1 MIGPMIDLGSIIP
14 EATLLALTCG
24 VLLIDVY
31 RGQGSNAVTFWAAI
45 ISVLVVLSQMAMYF
59 PDGSTI
65 VFSGAIKLDAM
76 GTVLKAFV
84 LVLVLLSFFYA
95 RDYFDKKREQV
106 SEYYILSLFATI
118 GMLVLISANSLLT
131 VYLGLELLSLS
142 LYSMVAMRRDSP
154 ASAEAAMKYF
164 ILGALASGMLLYG
177 ISILYGVSG
186 TLRLDELVTHTD
198 VTGPERTLMVFGLV
212 FVIVGIAFKLGVVPF
227 HMWLPDV
234 YHGAATP
241 VTLFIGTAPKIA
253 AFAMAIR
260 LLADGLQGLA
270 EEWAAMLIILSVLS
284 MGIGNVVAIAQTNIK
299 RMLAYSTIAHM
310 GFMLLGIIAA
320 RNSGYAASMFYVIVY
335 ALMSMGA
342 FGTVILLSRQITEAD
357 DIVDFSGLS
366 TRSPWFGFMMLVLMF
381 SMAGVPPFAG
391 FWAKWYVLKEVIAAG
406 HVWLA
411 GLAVFFSIIGAY
423 YYLRI
428 VKVMYFDP
436 ANDSRPLEAS
446 EDMKL
451 VLSVNGLAIFVVGIL
466 PGALMSICV
475 IVTIPYSG

>member
-1 MIGPMIDLGSIIP
+1 MTDLGLIIP
-14 EATLLALTCG
+14 ETTLLVLTCA

-31 RGQGSNAVTFWAAI
+31 RRQESNVVTFWAAI
-45 ISVLVVLSQMAMYF
+45 VSILVVLSLMALFF

-65 VFSGAIKLDAM
+65 AFSGMVKLDPM
-76 GTVLKAFV
+76 GTVLKAFA

-95 RDYFDKKREQV
+95 RDYYDKNREQV
-106 SEYYILSLFATI
+106 SEYYILSLFATT

-142 LYSMVAMRRDSP
+142 LYSMVAMRRDSIE
-154 ASAEAAMKYF
+154 SSEAAMKYF
-164 ILGALASGMLLYG
+164 VLGALASGMLLYG
-177 ISILYGVSG
+177 MSILYGVSG
-186 TLRLDELVTHTD
+186 TLQLHELLVSSGA
-198 VTGPERTLMVFGLV
+198 TGQQRVLMVFGVV

-234 YHGAATP
+234 YQGSSTP

-270 EEWAAMLIILSVLS
+270 EEWSAMLIILSVLS
-284 MGIGNVVAIAQTNIK
+284 MAIGNIVAIAQTNIK

-310 GFMLLGIIAA
+310 GFLLLGILAA
-320 RNSGYAASMFYVIVY
+320 SNSGYASSMFYVIVY

-342 FGTVILLSRQITEAD
+342 FGTVILLSRSDTEAD
-357 DIVDFSGLS
+357 QIADFSGLS
-366 TRSPWFGFMMLVLMF
+366 KRSPWFGFIMLVLMF

-411 GLAVFFSIIGAY
+411 GVAVLFSVIGAY
-423 YYLRI
+423 YYVRI
-428 VKVMYFDP
+428 VKLMYFD
-436 ANDSRPLEAS
+436 ASRDRKALEAS
-446 EDMKL
+446 QDMKL
-451 VLSVNGLAIFVVGIL
+451 VLSVNGLAIFLMGVL

>member
-1 MIGPMIDLGSIIP
+1 MTDLGLIIP
-14 EATLLALTCG
+14 EASLLALACC

-31 RGQGSNAVTFWAAI
+31 RGAGSNAATFWAAI
-45 ISVLVVLSQMAMYF
+45 ISILVVLSQTALYF
-59 PDGSTI
+59 PDGSTTA
-65 VFSGAIKLDAM
+65 FYGAIKLDAM

-95 RDYFDKKREQV
+95 RDYFDKRGEQV
-106 SEYYILSLFATI
+106 SEYYILSLFGTI

-131 VYLGLELLSLS
+131 IYLGLELLSLS
-142 LYSMVAMRRDSP
+142 LYSMVAMRRDS
-154 ASAEAAMKYF
+154 ADSAEAAMKYF

-177 ISILYGVSG
+177 ISILYGVGG
-186 TLRLDELVTHTD
+186 TLQLDELVARTE
-198 VTGPERTLMVFGLV
+198 VSGQERTLMVFGLV

-234 YHGAATP
+234 YQGASTP

-270 EEWAAMLIILSVLS
+270 EEWHAMLIILSVLS

-310 GFMLLGIIAA
+310 GFLLLGIITA

-342 FGTVILLSRQITEAD
+342 FGTVILLTRSNLDAD
-357 DIVDFSGLS
+357 KIADFSGLAK
-366 TRSPWFGFMMLVLMF
+366 RSPWFAFIMLVLMF
-381 SMAGVPPFAG
+381 AMAGVPPFAG
-391 FWAKWYVLKEVIAAG
+391 FWAKWYVLKEVVAAG

-411 GLAVFFSIIGAY
+411 GVAVAFSIVGAY

-428 VKVMYFDP
+428 IKVMYFDQP
-436 ANDSRPLEAS
+436 SDTEALEAS
-446 EDMKL
+446 QDMKL
-451 VLSVNGLAIFVVGIL
+451 VLSVNGLAIFLMGLL

-475 IVTIPYSG
+475 IVTIPYAG

>member
-1 MIGPMIDLGSIIP
+1 MTDLALIIP
-14 EATLLALTCG
+14 EISLLGLACA
-24 VLLIDVY
+24 VLLLDVF
-31 RGQGSNAVTFWAAI
+31 RAQGPKAVTFWAAI
-45 ISVLVVLSQMAMYF
+45 LSILVVLSQMALYF
-59 PDGSTI
+59 PDGSAI
-65 VFSGAIKLDAM
+65 AFFGAVKIDPM
-76 GTVLKAFV
+76 GTVLKAFA

-95 RDYFDKKREQV
+95 RDYFDKNHSEF
-106 SEYYILSLFATI
+106 SEYYILSLFATM

-142 LYSMVAMRRDSP
+142 LYSMVAMNRDSVQ
-154 ASAEAAMKYF
+154 SSEAAMKYF

-177 ISILYGVSG
+177 MSMLYGVSG
-186 TLRLDELVTHTD
+186 TLQLDELVTGTD
-198 VTGPERTLMVFGLV
+198 VVGQERILMVFGVV

-234 YHGAATP
+234 YQGASTP

-260 LLADGLQGLA
+260 ILADGLQGLSG
-270 EEWAAMLIILSVLS
+270 EWASMLIILSVLS
-284 MGIGNVVAIAQTNIK
+284 MALGNIVAIAQTNIK

-310 GFMLLGIIAA
+310 GFLLLGILAA
-320 RNSGYAASMFYVIVY
+320 TSSGYASSMFYVIVY

-342 FGTVILLSRQITEAD
+342 FGTVILLSRSDTEAD
-357 DIVDFSGLS
+357 NISDFSGLAK
-366 TRSPWFGFMMLVLMF
+366 RSPWFGFVMLVFMF

-406 HVWLA
+406 YVWLA
-411 GLAVFFSIIGAY
+411 AAAVLFSIIGAY

-428 VKVMYFDP
+428 VKLMYFDE
-436 ANDSRPLEAS
+436 ARETEGLEAS
-446 EDMKL
+446 QDMKL
-451 VLSVNGLAIFVVGIL
+451 VLSVNGLAIFLLGVF

-475 IVTIPYSG
+475 IVTIPYSGP

>member
-1 MIGPMIDLGSIIP
+1 MTDLGLIIP
-14 EATLLALTCG
+14 EITLLILASG
-24 VLLIDVY
+24 VLMVDVF
-31 RGQGSNAVTFWAAI
+31 RKQSSNAVTFWAA
-45 ISVLVVLSQMAMYF
+45 VVTLLVVLSQLALYF
-59 PDGSTI
+59 PDGSTVAFFGTTKI
-65 VFSGAIKLDAM
+65 DPM
-76 GTVLKAFV
+76 GSVLKAFAV
-84 LVLVLLSFFYA
+84 VLVLLSFFYA
-95 RDYFDKKREQV
+95 RDYFDKKGIQV
-106 SEYYILSLFATI
+106 SEFYILSLFATI

-142 LYSMVAMRRDSP
+142 LYSMVAMNRDSQE
-154 ASAEAAMKYF
+154 SAESAMKYF

-177 ISILYGVSG
+177 ISMLYGVSG
-186 TLRLDELVTHTD
+186 TLQLDELVARTD
-198 VTGPERTLMVFGLV
+198 VMGQERVLLVFGVV

-234 YHGAATP
+234 YQGASTP

-270 EEWAAMLIILSVLS
+270 HEWAGMLVILAVLS
-284 MGIGNVVAIAQTNIK
+284 MSIGNIVAIAQTNMK

-310 GFMLLGIIAA
+310 GFLLLGILAA

-335 ALMSMGA
+335 TLMSMGA
-342 FGTVILLSRQITEAD
+342 FGTIILLSKSNHEAD
-357 DIVDFSGLS
+357 RIVDFSGLAK
-366 TRSPWFGFMMLVLMF
+366 RSPWFGFIMLVIMF

-406 HVWLA
+406 YVWLA
-411 GLAVFFSIIGAY
+411 GVAVFFSIIGAY

-428 VKVMYFDP
+428 VKLMYFDD
-436 ANDSRPLEAS
+436 AIDTNGLDAS

-451 VLSVNGLAIFVVGIL
+451 VLSVNGLTIFALGIL

-475 IVTIPYSG
+475 IVTIPYAAG